1 MCANKVLKDKKVNKV
16 MSLLEK
22 VEELEPE
29 RGMRIA
35 LVGCC
40 CGVNE

>member
-1 MCANKVLKDKKVNKV
+1 VPEDKKVKKM
-16 MSLLEK
+16 MSLLEE
-22 VEELEPE
+22 VEVLKPE

-35 LVGCC
+35 MVGCC